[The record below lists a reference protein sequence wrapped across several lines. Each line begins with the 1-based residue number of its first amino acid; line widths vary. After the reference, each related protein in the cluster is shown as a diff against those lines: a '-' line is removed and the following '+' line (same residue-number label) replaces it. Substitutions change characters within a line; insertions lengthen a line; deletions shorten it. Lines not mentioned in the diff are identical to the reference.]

1 MYTVHLTQARERR
14 RSEKSAKDQ
23 RVLIRCLN
31 FFFKMQ
37 AVRSALLADANGRD
51 TSRH

>member
-1 MYTVHLTQARERR
+1 MREKE
-14 RSEKSAKDQ
+14 EKSAKDQ

-37 AVRSALLADANGRD
+37 AVRSALLANANGRD
-51 TSRH
+51 TLHH